1 MEYSQGPYIKTD
13 LKRLKKIKSLETDL
27 ENHFK
32 IFRGKVGERI
42 NGEYNVPL
50 AQAFLYE
57 TEVDSVKVYF
67 YKDRS
72 ATTNPFMSPR
82 SGLRIVFAL
91 FVKDREILKYI
102 PFIVFLAK
110 EEGDRYNCPDNNKY
124 PLKSSSFKKII
135 ESKLKYL

>member
-1 MEYSQGPYIKTD
+1 MEYSQGPYIKSD
-13 LKRLKKIKSLETDL
+13 LKRLKKIKSLEDDL

-32 IFRGKVGERI
+32 IFRGKIGELI
-42 NGEYNVPL
+42 NSEYNVPL

-57 TEVDSVKVYF
+57 TKVDSVSVYF

-72 ATTNPFMSPR
+72 ATINPFMSPS

-91 FVKDREILKYI
+91 FVKDRKPLKYV
-102 PFIVFLAK
+102 PFIVFLSK
-110 EEGDRYNCPDNNKY
+110 EEGDRYNCPDNKKY

-135 ESKLKYL
+135 ESKLKHL